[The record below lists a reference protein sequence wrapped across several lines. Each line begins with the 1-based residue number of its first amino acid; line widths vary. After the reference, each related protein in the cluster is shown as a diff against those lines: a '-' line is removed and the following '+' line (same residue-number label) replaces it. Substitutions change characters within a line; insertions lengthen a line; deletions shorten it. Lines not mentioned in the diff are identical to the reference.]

1 MVKVSMKQPY
11 QVILED
17 VKNDHTS
24 GASVVAKKA
33 ISCIEVLAKEKS
45 DVGVAALTTEIERVS
60 GEILKAQPNM
70 AQLTNLFNTIFF
82 TLEAERSGD
91 SLALARKISGEAK
104 RFEENAKKAVA
115 KVAEFGA
122 SQLISA
128 DDTVLTHSNS
138 STILAIIKKA
148 HEQGTTF
155 QVIVSESRP
164 ACEGKERARELSK
177 MGIRTLYLIDAAIS
191 MGVERADVVLLGA
204 DSISETVMVNKIG
217 SKGICLLAREALV
230 PCYAASE
237 SSKFTPQK
245 LSPKKEPL
253 RDPKE
258 VWANPPAETSVE
270 NYYFDEVPLDLFTGI
285 VTEEGVLTPEEMS
298 GKIRSQVLH
307 PRLLEMLK

>member
-1 MVKVSMKQPY
+1 MKHPY

-17 VKNDHTS
+17 VKSDHIS
-24 GASVVAKKA
+24 GASIVAKKA
-33 ISCIEVLAKEKS
+33 ISCLEALAKEKS
-45 DVGVAALTTEIERVS
+45 GVGVPDLKAEIERVAT
-60 GEILKAQPNM
+60 EILKAQPNM

-82 TLEAERSGD
+82 TLDSETTGD
-91 SLALARKISGEAK
+91 SLALARMISGEAK

-122 SQLISA
+122 TQLISS

-148 HEQGTTF
+148 HESGKTF
-155 QVIVSESRP
+155 QVIISESRP
-164 ACEGKERARELSK
+164 ASEGKERARELSK
-177 MGIRTLYLIDAAIS
+177 MGIRTLYLIDAAIG

-204 DSISETVMVNKIG
+204 DSLSETALVNKIG
-217 SKGICLLAREALV
+217 SKAICLLAREALV
-230 PCYAASE
+230 PCYAGSG

-258 VWANPPAETSVE
+258 VWSNPPPETSVE

-298 GKIRSQVLH
+298 GKIRAQVFH